1 MLCYIMPYSLTN
13 DVFLRRCDMFRLG
26 RGLVSGY
33 GSLSEAIVVFTLFA
47 AVLFQS
53 AAGVK

>member
-1 MLCYIMPYSLTN
+1 MPYSLTN